1 MWRSGN
7 RPLYWQKNRFEDP
20 RMKYCCYGLLA
31 LLCFAVT
38 AMPEPEFEKL
48 RGPLIKG
55 ASTNY
60 RQAVRDTEQLL
71 QQHKLQLTLEQQIR
85 LNYHKAIFQQR
96 SNQTEAALQTLALC
110 KSMSL
115 ESTDRSILYSYH
127 NILAGIFSDQGL
139 YQQALTHYQQ
149 ALPLATLLA
158 KPFFISQT
166 ENNLALVL
174 LKLGQTREATSYF
187 QRFYQQGQRD
197 NDPSVQAVALN
208 NLGEAALQSGDVSAA
223 ERYHQQALA
232 LRGLHQL
239 EASWSF
245 LNLARVALAQQDG
258 PRAVLLARH
267 SLQLRQNRHV
277 LEQAEAGLLLAQALL
292 QTGEL
297 TKADQQLQQS
307 LQLATRQQAHAL
319 SLQGWQLQA
328 NLAQRQQKN
337 AQAVV
342 AMQQALQAQQQLA
355 DQRFNLTVAQQS
367 AEMGVT
373 TREMEIQRLQQQQQ
387 AEQQASLAHQQKLY
401 GGIAAASLILLI
413 SLGFSWQ
420 IRRKNRALAHSLATL
435 ERTRQQLVEQ
445 RKLAALTQLVS
456 GMAHQLNTPLGTILT
471 AVSCSREQLQL
482 LLQKLTDKK
491 LNLQELQQFIDEQQ
505 QLMALT
511 EQSAERTAGLV
522 ERFKLISATSTQ
534 SGIDT
539 QLVLQF
545 AGQWLQSH
553 LALQPREVT
562 LQLDGADI
570 EWRFDTTVLGK
581 VLSALLDNALQ
592 HAEPVEG
599 PLQIRL
605 QLAIDAA
612 SRQLLLYFSDN
623 GQGIRPELLDKIF
636 DPFFTTKLGQGN
648 LGLGLN
654 IAYNQLQAIGGSL
667 QHLPQQSGCCFLIR
681 LPALTS

>member
-1 MWRSGN
+1 
-7 RPLYWQKNRFEDP
+7 
-20 RMKYCCYGLLA
+20 MKYCCYGLLA
-31 LLCFAVT
+31 LLSLSVT
-38 AMPEPEFEKL
+38 AMPEADFEKL
-48 RGPLIKG
+48 RGPLVKG
-55 ASTNY
+55 AAANY
-60 RQAVRDTEQLL
+60 SQAVRDTDQLL
-71 QQHKLQLTLEQQIR
+71 QQHQLNLTLEQQIR
-85 LNYHKAIFQQR
+85 LHYHKAIFQQR
-96 SNQTEAALQTLALC
+96 SNQTEAALQTLAWC

-208 NLGEAALQSGDVSAA
+208 NLGEAALQSGAVSDA
-223 ERYHQQALA
+223 EHYHQQALA
-232 LRGLHQL
+232 LRGLHKL
-239 EASWSF
+239 ESSWSF

-267 SLQLRQNRHV
+267 SLQLRQGRHAR
-277 LEQAEAGLLLAQALL
+277 EQAEAGLLLVQALL
-292 QTGEL
+292 LTGDL
-297 TKADQQLQQS
+297 TTADQQLQQS
-307 LQLATRQQAHAL
+307 LQQANEQRAHAL
-319 SLQGWQLQA
+319 LLQGWQLQA
-328 NLAQRQQKN
+328 DLALRQQKY
-337 AQAVV
+337 AQAVI
-342 AMQQALQAQQQLA
+342 AMQQALKAQQQLA
-355 DQRFNLTVAQQS
+355 DQRFSLTVAQQS

-373 TREMEIQRLQQQQQ
+373 TREIEIQRLQQQQQ
-387 AEQQASLAHQQKLY
+387 ISQSRQQQLY
-401 GGIAAASLILLI
+401 GGIAAALLILLV

-420 IRRKNRALAHSLATL
+420 IRRKNRALAQSLETL

-482 LLQKLTDKK
+482 LRQKLTDKK

-505 QLMALT
+505 QLMLLT

-522 ERFKLISATSTQ
+522 ERFKLISATSPQ
-534 SGIDT
+534 SGVET

-545 AGQWLQSH
+545 AGQWLHSH
-553 LALQPREVT
+553 LALQPREVA
-562 LQLDGADI
+562 LQLEGADLQ
-570 EWRFDTTVLGK
+570 WRFDTNVLGK

-592 HAEPVEG
+592 HAEPTTG
-599 PLQIRL
+599 ALQIRL
-605 QLAIDAA
+605 QLAAESDGT
-612 SRQLLLYFSDN
+612 QLLLYFYDN
-623 GQGIRPELLDKIF
+623 GQGIKPELLDKIF

-667 QHLPQQSGCCFLIR
+667 EHLPQPSGCCFLIR
-681 LPALTS
+681 LPAP

>member
-1 MWRSGN
+1 MN
-7 RPLYWQKNRFEDP
+7 
-20 RMKYCCYGLLA
+20 YCCYGLLA
-31 LLCFAVT
+31 LLSISVM

-55 ASTNY
+55 AAVNY
-60 RQAVRDTEQLL
+60 SQAVRDTDQLL

-85 LNYHKAIFQQR
+85 ILYHKAIFQDR

-110 KSMSL
+110 KNLSL

-127 NILAGIFSDQGL
+127 NILAGIFSNQGL
-139 YQQALTHYQQ
+139 YQQALSHYQK
-149 ALPLATLLA
+149 ALPLATLLG

-174 LKLGQTREATSYF
+174 LKLGQTGEAQSYF
-187 QRFYQQGQRD
+187 QRFLQQGQSD

-239 EASWSF
+239 EASWSY
-245 LNLARVALAQQDG
+245 LNLARVALAQQDS
-258 PRAVLLARH
+258 RSAVLLARH
-267 SLQLRQNRHV
+267 ALVLRQSRHA
-277 LEQAEAGLLLAQALL
+277 LEQAEAGLLLVQALL
-292 QTGEL
+292 QDHALNE
-297 TKADQQLQQS
+297 ADQQLQQS
-307 LQLATRQQAHAL
+307 LQLADRLQAHAL
-319 SLQGWQLQA
+319 RLQGWQLQA
-328 NLAQRQQKN
+328 DLALRQQKY
-337 AQAVV
+337 AQAAI

-355 DQRFNLTVAQQS
+355 DQRFSLTVAQQS
-367 AEMGVT
+367 AELGIS
-373 TREMEIQRLQQQQQ
+373 TRELEISRLQQQQQ
-387 AEQQASLAHQQKLY
+387 TDLQHSQARQQQLW
-401 GGIAAASLILLI
+401 LLI
-413 SLGFSWQ
+413 GAALLVLMLSLGFSWQ
-420 IRRKNRALAHSLATL
+420 IRRKNRALAHSLETL

-482 LLQKLTDKK
+482 LLQKLTDKR
-491 LNLQELQQFIDEQQ
+491 LNLQELQQFINEQQ

-522 ERFKLISATSTQ
+522 ERFKLISATAPQ
-534 SGIDT
+534 SAVEAV
-539 QLVLQF
+539 LVLQF

-553 LALQPREVT
+553 LALQPRDT
-562 LQLDGADI
+562 GLTLDGADMQ
-570 EWRFDTTVLGK
+570 WRLDTTVLGK

-592 HAEPVEG
+592 HAEPAAG
-599 PLQIRL
+599 TLQIRL
-605 QLAIDAA
+605 QLEPAPAGD
-612 SRQLLLYFSDN
+612 QLWLYFYDN
-623 GQGIRPELLDKIF
+623 GQGVKPELLDKIF

-654 IAYNQLQAIGGSL
+654 IAYNQLQAIGGCL
-667 QHLPQQSGCCFLIR
+667 EYVPQQSGCCFLIR
-681 LPALTS
+681 LPALPL

>member
-1 MWRSGN
+1 
-7 RPLYWQKNRFEDP
+7 
-20 RMKYCCYGLLA
+20 MKYCCYGLLA
-31 LLCFAVT
+31 LLSLSVT
-38 AMPEPEFEKL
+38 AMPEADFEKL

-55 ASTNY
+55 AAANY
-60 RQAVRDTEQLL
+60 SQAVLDTDQLL
-71 QQHKLQLTLEQQIR
+71 QQHKLNLTLEQQIR
-85 LNYHKAIFQQR
+85 LHYHKAIFQQR

-139 YQQALTHYQQ
+139 YQQALSHFQQ
-149 ALPLATLLA
+149 ALPLATLLG
-158 KPFFISQT
+158 KPFYISQT

-187 QRFYQQGQRD
+187 QRFYQQGQQD

-208 NLGEAALQSGDVSAA
+208 NLGEAALQSGAVSDA
-223 ERYHQQALA
+223 EHYHQQALA

-267 SLQLRQNRHV
+267 SLQLRQGRHAR
-277 LEQAEAGLLLAQALL
+277 EQAEAGLLLVQALL
-292 QTGEL
+292 L
-297 TKADQQLQQS
+297 TSDLTTADQQLQQS
-307 LQLATRQQAHAL
+307 LQQATEQRAHAL
-319 SLQGWQLQA
+319 LLQGWQLQA
-328 NLAQRQQKN
+328 DLALRQQKY

-355 DQRFNLTVAQQS
+355 DQRFSLTVAQQS

-373 TREMEIQRLQQQQQ
+373 TREIEINSLRQQQQ
-387 AEQQASLAHQQKLY
+387 AEQQASQARQQQLY
-401 GGIAAASLILLI
+401 GGITAALLILLV

-420 IRRKNRALAHSLATL
+420 IRRKNRALAHSLETL

-505 QLMALT
+505 QLMVLT

-522 ERFKLISATSTQ
+522 ERFKLISATSPQ
-534 SGIDT
+534 SGVET

-545 AGQWLQSH
+545 AGQWLHSH

-562 LQLDGADI
+562 LKLDGADVQ
-570 EWRFDTTVLGK
+570 WRFDTTVLGK

-592 HAEPVEG
+592 HAEPTTG
-599 PLQIRL
+599 ALQIRL
-605 QLAIDAA
+605 QLATESAGT
-612 SRQLLLYFSDN
+612 QLLLYFSDN

-654 IAYNQLQAIGGSL
+654 IAYNQLQAIGGCL
-667 QHLPQQSGCCFLIR
+667 EHLPQPSGCCFLVR
-681 LPALTS
+681 LPAL

>member
-1 MWRSGN
+1 
-7 RPLYWQKNRFEDP
+7 
-20 RMKYCCYGLLA
+20 MKYCCYGLLA
-31 LLCFAVT
+31 LLSLSVT

-55 ASTNY
+55 ASANY
-60 RQAVRDTEQLL
+60 SQAVRDTEQLL

-85 LNYHKAIFQQR
+85 LLYHKAIFQDR
-96 SNQTEAALQTLALC
+96 SDQTEAALQTLAGC
-110 KSMSL
+110 KSLSL
-115 ESTDRSILYSYH
+115 ESTDRTILYSYH
-127 NILAGIFSDQGL
+127 NILAGIFSNRGL
-139 YQQALTHYQQ
+139 YQQAISHYQQ
-149 ALPLATLLA
+149 ALPLATLL
-158 KPFFISQT
+158 PNPLFLTQT

-174 LKLGQTREATSYF
+174 LRLGQTTEATAYF
-187 QRFYQQGQRD
+187 QRFYQHALQSGDISAQG
-197 NDPSVQAVALN
+197 VALN
-208 NLGEAALQSGDVSAA
+208 NLGEAALQAGEVSAA

-232 LRGLHQL
+232 LRALHQQ
-239 EASWSF
+239 EASASF
-245 LNLARVALAQQDG
+245 FNLAQVAMKQQDYA
-258 PRAVLLARH
+258 RAVLLARH
-267 SLQLRQNRHV
+267 SLQLRKSRHA
-277 LEQAEAGLLLAQALL
+277 LEQAETNLLLARALL
-292 QTGEL
+292 QNGDVTA
-297 TKADQQLQQS
+297 ADQQLQQS
-307 LQLATRQQAHAL
+307 LQLATRQQAQAL
-319 SLQGWQLQA
+319 LLQGWQLQA
-328 NLAQRQQKN
+328 DLALRQQKN

-367 AEMGVT
+367 ADMGVT
-373 TREMEIQRLQQQQQ
+373 TREIEIQRLQQQQQ

-401 GGIAAASLILLI
+401 GGIAAALLVLLV

-420 IRRKNRALAHSLATL
+420 IRRKNRALAHSLSEL

-522 ERFKLISATSTQ
+522 DRFKLISATSAQ

-562 LQLDGADI
+562 LKLDGADI
-570 EWRFDTTVLGK
+570 EWRLDINVLGK

-592 HAEPVEG
+592 HAEPAEG
-599 PLQIRL
+599 QLQISL
-605 QLAIDAA
+605 QLAVDAA
-612 SRQLLLYFSDN
+612 GRQLLLYFSDN

-654 IAYNQLQAIGGSL
+654 IAYNQLQAIGGNL
-667 QHLPQQSGCCFLIR
+667 EHLPQQSGCCFSIR

>member
-1 MWRSGN
+1 
-7 RPLYWQKNRFEDP
+7 
-20 RMKYCCYGLLA
+20 MKYCCYGLLA
-31 LLCFAVT
+31 LLSFAAA
-38 AMPEPEFEKL
+38 AMPEADFDKL
-48 RGPLIKG
+48 RGPLIKAAG
-55 ASTNY
+55 NDYAA
-60 RQAVRDTEQLL
+60 AVRQTDALL
-71 QQHKLQLTLEQQIR
+71 AQHKLNLTLEQQIR
-85 LNYHKAIFQQR
+85 LNYHKAIFQDR
-96 SNQTEAALQTLALC
+96 SNQTHAALQTLALC
-110 KSMSL
+110 KTMSL
-115 ESTDRSILYSYH
+115 ESRDQSILYSYH
-127 NILAGIFSDQGL
+127 NILAGIFSNQGL

-174 LKLGQTREATSYF
+174 LKLGQTGEAQSYF

-208 NLGEAALQSGDVSAA
+208 NLGEAALQSGAVSAA
-223 ERYHQQALA
+223 EHYHQQALA
-232 LRGLHQL
+232 LRGLHRL

-267 SLQLRQNRHV
+267 SLQLRQNRH
-277 LEQAEAGLLLAQALL
+277 LQEQAEAGLLLAQALL
-292 QTGEL
+292 YSGDV
-297 TKADQQLQQS
+297 AASDQQLQQS
-307 LQLATRQQAHAL
+307 LQLATTQHAHSL
-319 SLQGWQLQA
+319 LLQGWQLQA
-328 NLAQRQQKN
+328 DLALRQQKY

-342 AMQQALQAQQQLA
+342 AMQQALKAQQQLA

-373 TREMEIQRLQQQQQ
+373 TREIEINRLQQQQQ
-387 AEQQASLAHQQKLY
+387 AEQQASQARQQKLF
-401 GGIAAASLILLI
+401 GGMAAAVLVLLV
-413 SLGFSWQ
+413 SLGFSWK
-420 IRRKNRALAHSLATL
+420 IRRQNRALAHSMATL

-482 LLQKLTDKK
+482 LSDKLNDKK
-491 LNLQELQQFIDEQQ
+491 LNLGELQQFIDEQQ

-511 EQSAERTAGLV
+511 DQSAQRTAGLV
-522 ERFKLISATSTQ
+522 ERFKLISASPQ
-534 SGIDT
+534 SGVDT

-553 LALQPREVT
+553 LALQPRTVA
-562 LQLDGADI
+562 LQLDGTDVQ
-570 EWRFDTTVLGK
+570 WRFDTSVLGK

-592 HAEPVEG
+592 HAEPAAG

-605 QLAIDAA
+605 QLATEAA
-612 SRQLLLYFSDN
+612 GSQLLLYFSDN

-636 DPFFTTKLGQGN
+636 DPFFTTKLSQGN

-667 QHLPQQSGCCFLIR
+667 EHLPNSAGCCFLIR
-681 LPALTS
+681 LPTLPS

>member
-1 MWRSGN
+1 
-7 RPLYWQKNRFEDP
+7 
-20 RMKYCCYGLLA
+20 MKYCCYGLLA
-31 LLCFAVT
+31 LLSLSVT
-38 AMPEPEFEKL
+38 AMPEADFEKL
-48 RGPLIKG
+48 RGPLLKG
-55 ASTNY
+55 AAANY
-60 RQAVRDTEQLL
+60 SQAVRDTDQLL
-71 QQHKLQLTLEQQIR
+71 QQHQLNLTLEQQIR
-85 LNYHKAIFQQR
+85 LHYHKAIFQQR
-96 SNQTEAALQTLALC
+96 SNQTEAALQTLAWC

-187 QRFYQQGQRD
+187 QRFYQQGQHD

-208 NLGEAALQSGDVSAA
+208 NLGEAALQSGAVSDA
-223 ERYHQQALA
+223 EHYHQQALA
-232 LRGLHQL
+232 LRGLHKL
-239 EASWSF
+239 ESSWSF

-267 SLQLRQNRHV
+267 SLQLRQGRHAR
-277 LEQAEAGLLLAQALL
+277 EQAEAGLLLVQALL
-292 QTGEL
+292 LTGDL
-297 TKADQQLQQS
+297 TTADQQLQQS
-307 LQLATRQQAHAL
+307 LQQATEQRAHTL
-319 SLQGWQLQA
+319 LLQGWQLQA
-328 NLAQRQQKN
+328 DLALRQQKY

-355 DQRFNLTVAQQS
+355 DQRFSLTVAQQS

-373 TREMEIQRLQQQQQ
+373 TREIEIQRLQQQQQ
-387 AEQQASLAHQQKLY
+387 ISQSRQQQLY
-401 GGIAAASLILLI
+401 GGIAAVLLILLV

-420 IRRKNRALAHSLATL
+420 IRRKNRALAQSLETL

-482 LLQKLTDKK
+482 LRQKLTDKK

-505 QLMALT
+505 QLMLLT

-522 ERFKLISATSTQ
+522 ERFKLISATSPQ
-534 SGIDT
+534 SGVET

-545 AGQWLQSH
+545 AGQWLHSH

-562 LQLDGADI
+562 LKLDGADVQ
-570 EWRFDTTVLGK
+570 WRFDTTVLGK

-592 HAEPVEG
+592 HAEPTTG
-599 PLQIRL
+599 ALQICL
-605 QLAIDAA
+605 QLATESAGT
-612 SRQLLLYFSDN
+612 QLLLYFSDN
-623 GQGIRPELLDKIF
+623 GGGIKPELLDKIF

-654 IAYNQLQAIGGSL
+654 IAYNQLQAIGGCL
-667 QHLPQQSGCCFLIR
+667 EHLPQPSGCCFLIR
-681 LPALTS
+681 LPAL

>member
-1 MWRSGN
+1 MN
-7 RPLYWQKNRFEDP
+7 
-20 RMKYCCYGLLA
+20 YCCYGLLA
-31 LLCFAVT
+31 LLSLSVT
-38 AMPEPEFEKL
+38 AMPEASFEKL
-48 RGPLIKG
+48 RGPLLKS
-55 ASTNY
+55 AAANY
-60 RQAVRDTEQLL
+60 SQAVRDTDQLL
-71 QQHKLQLTLEQQIR
+71 QQHQLNLTLEQQIR
-85 LNYHKAIFQQR
+85 LHYHKAIFQQR
-96 SNQTEAALQTLALC
+96 SNQTEAALQTLARC
-110 KSMSL
+110 KNMSL
-115 ESTDRSILYSYH
+115 GSSDRSILYSYH

-139 YQQALTHYQQ
+139 YQQALTHFQQ
-149 ALPLATLLA
+149 ALPLATLLG
-158 KPFFISQT
+158 KPFYISQT

-174 LKLGQTREATSYF
+174 LKLGQTREATGYF

-208 NLGEAALQSGDVSAA
+208 NLGEAALHSGAVSDA

-267 SLQLRQNRHV
+267 SLQLRQGRHV
-277 LEQAEAGLLLAQALL
+277 LEQAEAGLILVQALL
-292 QTGEL
+292 L
-297 TKADQQLQQS
+297 TDDLTTADQQLQQS
-307 LQLATRQQAHAL
+307 QQQATEQRAHAL
-319 SLQGWQLQA
+319 LLQGWQLQSD
-328 NLAQRQQKN
+328 LALRQQKY

-342 AMQQALQAQQQLA
+342 AMQQALKAQQQLA
-355 DQRFNLTVAQQS
+355 DQRFSLTVAQQS

-373 TREMEIQRLQQQQQ
+373 TREIEIQRLQQQQQ
-387 AEQQASLAHQQKLY
+387 ISQSRQQQLY
-401 GGIAAASLILLI
+401 GGIAAVLLILLV

-445 RKLAALTQLVS
+445 RKMAALTQLVS

-482 LLQKLTDKK
+482 LRQKLTDKK

-522 ERFKLISATSTQ
+522 ERFKLISATSAQ
-534 SGIDT
+534 SGVDT

-545 AGQWLQSH
+545 AGQWLHSY

-562 LQLDGADI
+562 LELEGPDLR
-570 EWRFDTTVLGK
+570 WRFDTNVLGK

-592 HAEPVEG
+592 HAEPTEG
-599 PLQIRL
+599 ALQIRL
-605 QLAIDAA
+605 QLAAEP
-612 SRQLLLYFSDN
+612 SSNQLLLYFSDN
-623 GQGIRPELLDKIF
+623 GQGIKPEFLDKIF

-654 IAYNQLQAIGGSL
+654 IAYNQLQAIGGQL
-667 QHLPQQSGCCFLIR
+667 EHLPQPNGCCFLVR
-681 LPALTS
+681 LPAL